1 LNADN
6 KISKLLKNIR
16 SILVA
21 LLVALLIRYVF
32 YQPFR
37 IPSKSMLPNLLVG
50 DHLLANRIGYGT
62 MFPCSKEYVFN
73 PVNDIQRG
81 DVVIFH
87 WPGYKNSTKCPNGGF
102 VGIFSIFYIKRV
114 IGVPGDTIE
123 LYNNSIIIN
132 GEKVSYP
139 TEKTFKDKEKEFQ
152 IVLNKFDNKNVETI
166 YSKNPKISKDY
177 DLKVKVP
184 LNMYF
189 VLGDNRDNSLDS
201 RFWGFVPRENIIG
214 VPSIIHFS
222 WDSEFESFKDII
234 RIERFFK
241 TIE

>member
-1 LNADN
+1 MKADN
-6 KISKLLKNIR
+6 KIFKLLKNIR

-62 MFPCSKEYVFN
+62 MLPCSKEYVFG

-139 TEKTFKDKEKEFQ
+139 TEKTFKA
-152 IVLNKFDNKNVETI
+152 VSYTHLTL
-166 YSKNPKISKDY
+166 PT
-177 DLKVKVP
+177 
-184 LNMYF
+184 
-189 VLGDNRDNSLDS
+189 NRE
-201 RFWGFVPRENIIG
+201 V
-214 VPSIIHFS
+214 
-222 WDSEFESFKDII
+222 
-234 RIERFFK
+234 
-241 TIE
+241 

>member
-1 LNADN
+1 MNVDN

-16 SILVA
+16 SILIA

-62 MFPCSKEYVFN
+62 MFPCSKKYIFN
-73 PVNDIQRG
+73 PANEIERG

-87 WPGYKNSTKCPNGGF
+87 WPGYKNSAKCPNGGF
-102 VGIFSIFYIKRV
+102 IGIFSIFYIKRV
-114 IGVPGDTIE
+114 IGIPGDTIE
-123 LYNNSIIIN
+123 LYNNTIKIN

-139 TEKTFKDKEKEFQ
+139 TEKIFKDQEKEFQ
-152 IVLNKFDNKNVETI
+152 IVINKFDKKNVETI
-166 YSKNPKISKDY
+166 YLKNSKLLNE

-189 VLGDNRDNSLDS
+189 VLGDNRNNSLDS

-214 VPSIIHFS
+214 VPSIVHFS

-234 RIERFFK
+234 RTERFFK

>member
-1 LNADN
+1 MNADN
-6 KISKLLKNIR
+6 KISKLLKNIKN
-16 SILVA
+16 IFIA

-62 MFPCSKEYVFN
+62 MLPCSKEFIFN
-73 PVNDIQRG
+73 PINEIKRG

-87 WPGYKNSTKCPNGGF
+87 WPGYKNSIKCPNGGF
-102 VGIFSIFYIKRV
+102 VGILSIFYIKRV
-114 IGVPGDTIE
+114 VGG
-123 LYNNSIIIN
+123 
-132 GEKVSYP
+132 
-139 TEKTFKDKEKEFQ
+139 KTFKDEEEEFQ
-152 IVLNKFDNKNVETI
+152 IVINKFDKKNVETI
-166 YSKNPKISKDY
+166 YSKNSDISDGQ